1 MIRNIWNKKNNIYFI
16 YIYYNRKNY
25 FKIKFLN
32 FLPTLIVLN
41 SELHFFT
48 CELLILH
55 HKFSSQI
62 FITIIFFFHNAQKN
76 VYKINKWI
84 QKREWNKQVG
94 F

>member
-32 FLPTLIVLN
+32 FLPLIVLN
-41 SELHFFT
+41 SELHFLT

-62 FITIIFFFHNAQKN
+62 FITIIFFFHNAQKYI
-76 VYKINKWI
+76 YKINKWI